1 LVLAGK
7 NWFWLVKIGSVWKK
21 LVLASKNWFCLEK
34 IGSGWK
40 KLFTICLIK

>member
-1 LVLAGK
+1 LVQARK
-7 NWFWLVKIGSVWKK
+7 NWFKLVKIGSGWKK